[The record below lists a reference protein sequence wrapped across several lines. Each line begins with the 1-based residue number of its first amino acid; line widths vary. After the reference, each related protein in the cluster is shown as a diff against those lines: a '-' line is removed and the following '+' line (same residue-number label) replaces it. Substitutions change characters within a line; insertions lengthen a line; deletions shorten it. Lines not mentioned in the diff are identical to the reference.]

1 MSIETEQKVY
11 DVLEKL
17 EIEYEKHEHPP
28 VYTVEEAKK
37 LAKHV
42 TGQGCK
48 NLFIRNRRG
57 NKNYLVVL
65 EDEKK
70 VDLKELSKQIGSTSL
85 SFASKERLY
94 KYLGLEPGSVSPFG
108 LVNNHEKNVEV
119 LIDRDLAKSE
129 NISFH
134 PNINTVTL
142 TITYKDFEKFLKCSG
157 NEVSYVDI

>member
-11 DVLEKL
+11 DALEKL
-17 EIEYEKHEHPP
+17 EIKYEKHEHPP
-28 VYTVEEAKK
+28 VYTVEEAKQ
-37 LAKHV
+37 LAKNV

-48 NLFIRNRRG
+48 NLFIRNRKG
-57 NKNYLVVL
+57 DKHYLVVL

-94 KYLGLEPGSVSPFG
+94 KYLGLKPGSVSPFG
-108 LVNNHEKNVEV
+108 LVNNNDKNVKV
-119 LIDRDLAKSE
+119 LIDRELTKSE

-142 TITYKDFEKFLKCSG
+142 TIAYKNFEKFLEWSG
-157 NEVSYVDI
+157 NEISYVDV